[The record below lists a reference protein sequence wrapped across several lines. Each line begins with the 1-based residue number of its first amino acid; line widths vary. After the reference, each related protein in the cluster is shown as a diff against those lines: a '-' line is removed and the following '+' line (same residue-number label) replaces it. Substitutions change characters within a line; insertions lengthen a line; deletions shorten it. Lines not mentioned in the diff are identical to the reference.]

1 MSALL
6 TVFRQWRQ
14 VTVMSIERSSPTG
27 WQNEGHAPPAKV
39 TQHKKCTSQKRRL
52 WKRHQ
57 ENIKFLEKIERNAG
71 RCHKGSNMCVSLHV
85 RPMYVVAHEFTRLYM
100 YMRIQL
106 CMCEYECMCVYMNE
120 CMNALLSQRLWNW
133 RPPSTIIFIFE
144 WIFLIVGFPARF

>member
-39 TQHKKCTSQKRRL
+39 TQHKKFTSQKRRL

-57 ENIKFLEKIERNAG
+57 ENILVKIERKAG
-71 RCHKGSNMCVSLHV
+71 RCHKGSNMYISLHV
-85 RPMYVVAHEFTRLYM
+85 RPMYVIAHEFTRVYVC
-100 YMRIQL
+100 MRIQL
-106 CMCEYECMCVYMNE
+106 CVWVWMYVCIHECMH
-120 CMNALLSQRLWNW
+120 ALLYQRPWNW
-133 RPPSTIIFIFE
+133 RPPSTIIL
-144 WIFLIVGFPARF
+144 FLFLNEFF